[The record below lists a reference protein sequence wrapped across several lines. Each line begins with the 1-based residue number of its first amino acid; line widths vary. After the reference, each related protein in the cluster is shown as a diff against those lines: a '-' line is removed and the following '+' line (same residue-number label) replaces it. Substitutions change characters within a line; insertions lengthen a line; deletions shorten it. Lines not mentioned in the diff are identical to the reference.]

1 MLDDLPDQP
10 IATRLL
16 GREPEVAARVFLD
29 ALERLP
35 SLLCEDAVQPIA
47 HLEDLARLDLDVARR
62 ATRPAR
68 RLVEQKARVG
78 EAVAVFAR
86 HGHVNQGRD
95 ARDPPGAHHP
105 HAGTQE
111 PHQVMARIALFPVP
125 VLGVEEP
132 LDVVARFA
140 GHGEQLRG
148 HVGRYALRDLAREN
162 HDARAEQA
170 LRHQV
175 VSRGEGRLEGTQL
188 FHRDSGVEVSARE
201 RRWRSSTSARVTYTR
216 VICLRHD
223 RSKSVLSRG
232 LAGRYAA
239 AAAAAIASSESS
251 VPTSAPPASGTSCGQ
266 LATPPS
272 TMRASATFP
281 VSHLTHAATPSTGKS
296 NASRRRSL

>member
-1 MLDDLPDQP
+1 
-10 IATRLL
+10 

-105 HAGTQE
+105 HAGTQ
-111 PHQVMARIALFPVP
+111 V
-125 VLGVEEP
+125 
-132 LDVVARFA
+132 
-140 GHGEQLRG
+140 
-148 HVGRYALRDLAREN
+148 
-162 HDARAEQA
+162 
-170 LRHQV
+170 
-175 VSRGEGRLEGTQL
+175 
-188 FHRDSGVEVSARE
+188 FHRDSGVEVSACE

-281 VSHLTHAATPSTGKS
+281 VSRFPFPVSHLTHAATPSTGKS